1 MKKCF
6 FLLLFITVQAFG
18 QQNIFK
24 GTLLDA
30 KTKEPVVYA
39 NISFLQ
45 TIKGISS
52 TEKGTFLMYI
62 NPNYLKGKVHI
73 SCLSYKDTIVNASD
87 INSKTLFMIPKE
99 NVIDEVVISKRVDR
113 SILIDKVKKKVH
125 GVHTA
130 GMRMMA
136 KYFPNTKKNNCC
148 NYISKVN
155 IYFSKRHNK
164 KSKFRIRIFDRDEK
178 TSLPKNDLLNIN
190 LPVTISEGQL
200 QTEID
205 LSNYSIE
212 MPKNGLF
219 IAFEKL
225 YIPFN
230 KYGNHIEGESDLEIL
245 YAPVIG
251 FTKYN
256 YKKPKE
262 RTYYYVKGNWR
273 KSEFTKISRFRK
285 FAPAI
290 SLTLSN

>member
-1 MKKCF
+1 MKKW
-6 FLLLFITVQAFG
+6 FLLFVFMSFQLVG
-18 QQNIFK
+18 QQSTFK
-24 GTLLDA
+24 GKLLDA

-39 NISFLQ
+39 NISFIE
-45 TIKGISS
+45 TTKGIST
-52 TEKGTFLMYI
+52 TEDGAFFMNISEK
-62 NPNYLKGKVHI
+62 YLEGKVHI
-73 SCLSYKDTIVNASD
+73 SCLNYKDTIVNASD
-87 INSKTLFMIPKE
+87 INKKTLFMIPKE
-99 NVIDEVVISKRVDR
+99 NVIDEVVISKRVDK
-113 SILIDKVKKKVH
+113 SILIDKIKRKVH
-125 GVHTA
+125 GVHTV
-130 GMRMMA
+130 GMRMLA
-136 KYFPNTKKNNCC
+136 KYFPNTKKNECC
-148 NYISKVN
+148 NYVSKVA

-164 KSKFRIRIFDRDEK
+164 KSKFRVRVFDRDEI
-178 TSLPKNDLLNIN
+178 TGLPKNDLLNVN

-200 QTEID
+200 QTEIN

-230 KYGNHIEGESDLEIL
+230 KYGNDIEGESDLETL

>member
-1 MKKCF
+1 MIKKV
-6 FLLLFITVQAFG
+6 FLLLFITG
-18 QQNIFK
+18 QVFSQQITFK
-24 GTLLDA
+24 GTLLDV
-30 KTKEPVVYA
+30 KTKEPIVYA

-45 TIKGISS
+45 TTKGIST
-52 TEKGTFLMYI
+52 TEKGDFFMYI
-62 NPNYLKGKVHI
+62 NKKYLKGKVHI
-73 SCLSYKDTIVNASD
+73 SCLNYKDTIVNALD
-87 INSKTLFMIPKE
+87 INNTTLFMLSKE
-99 NVIDEVVISKRVDR
+99 IVLDEAVITKRVDK
-113 SILIDKVKKKVH
+113 SILVDRVKRKVH
-125 GVHTA
+125 GVHSA

-136 KYFPNTKKNNCC
+136 KYFPNTKKLQCC
-148 NYISKVN
+148 NYISKVS

-164 KSKFRIRIFDRDEK
+164 KSKFRVRIFDKDEK
-178 TSLPKNDLLNIN
+178 TGLPKNDLLNVN

-225 YIPFN
+225 FIPFN
-230 KYGNHIEGESDLEIL
+230 EYGKRQAESDSEVL
-245 YAPVIG
+245 YAPIIG

-256 YKKPKE
+256 YKKPKD
-262 RTYYYVKGNWR
+262 RTFYYVKGIWTESALN
-273 KSEFTKISRFRK
+273 KISRFRK

>member
-1 MKKCF
+1 MIKKG
-6 FLLLFITVQAFG
+6 FLLLFVTVQVFS
-18 QQNIFK
+18 QQATFK

-30 KTKEPVVYA
+30 KTKAPIVYA

-45 TIKGISS
+45 TTKGIST
-52 TEKGTFLMYI
+52 TEDGTFFMYI
-62 NPNYLKGKVHI
+62 NQKYLKGKVHV
-73 SCLSYKDTIVNASD
+73 SCLNYKDTIVNAAD
-87 INSKTLFMIPKE
+87 INNAVVFMMSKE
-99 NVIDEVVISKRVDR
+99 NVLDEAVITKRVDKT
-113 SILIDKVKKKVH
+113 ILIDKVKKKVH
-125 GVHTA
+125 GVHTV

-136 KYFPNTKKNNCC
+136 KYFPKTRKYKCC
-148 NYISKVN
+148 NYVSKVT

-164 KSKFRIRIFDRDEK
+164 KSKFRVRVFDRDEK
-178 TSLPKNDLLNIN
+178 TGLPKNDLLNVN

-200 QTEID
+200 KTEID
-205 LSNYSIE
+205 LSNYSVEI
-212 MPKNGLF
+212 PKDGLF

-225 YIPFN
+225 FIPFN
-230 KYGNHIEGESDLEIL
+230 EYGKKQTESESDVL

-262 RTYYYVKGNWR
+262 RTYYYVKGIWTESAFN
-273 KSEFTKISRFRK
+273 KISRFRK